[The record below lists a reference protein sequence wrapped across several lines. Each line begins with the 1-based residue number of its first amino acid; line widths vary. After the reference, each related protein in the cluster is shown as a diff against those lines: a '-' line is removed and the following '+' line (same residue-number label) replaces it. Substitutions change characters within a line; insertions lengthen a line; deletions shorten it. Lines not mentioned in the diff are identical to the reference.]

1 MNVKALDRMN
11 KQPVAGVDY
20 PLFKGKVTVKLHNV
34 YNGKNEVYESH
45 NAPTNAIAD
54 LFANNYGG
62 LLNYNN
68 FADLFSTWLGGVLVF
83 ENALDPTAV
92 NDYGIP
98 DRISN
103 PCVAHAGQTTI
114 PSDLGQADD
123 TTRGNPDNTQTVL
136 TSGSTKLCWEW
147 GTSAGN
153 GTISSLGL
161 THTDTGSYG
170 CGVVSTAQQSLSPF
184 ANIGCMSQSYSYGDN
199 ANCVLAINGNYA
211 YNFYLV
217 DSTTVHI
224 YKTPINNS
232 KFKLQGS
239 SLKPLTDYTQMITA
253 TLTNSYGI
261 ESSGQC
267 YYWFDFA
274 NSKLVLFGVPS
285 SQGTTLYKDEID
297 LSNWNDQTAT
307 NSTITVTGAKLWKF
321 AGKQSTWSPGGGHG
335 YTLFPIPTQAIIHNG
350 YLYVYGAEIYWNVAD
365 SMYRINLSN
374 TADITTVDTTAM
386 PLFTAVDWND
396 AWVKTN
402 GKHTALGGLI
412 VNDNYIINGN
422 KVFPTASITTNY
434 NVNHNYSICDRIS
447 SPVFGCNVSINNIAA
462 CKLYLATK
470 YNLPNPVTKSS
481 AQSLT
486 ITYELTE
493 V

>member
-1 MNVKALDRMN
+1 MNVKALDRMK

-34 YNGKNEVYESH
+34 HNGKNEVYESH

-68 FADLFSTWLGGVLVF
+68 FADLFSTWMGGILVF
-83 ENALDPTAV
+83 KNALDPTAP

-103 PCVAHAGQTTI
+103 PCIAHAGQTTLT
-114 PSDLGQADD
+114 SQNDD
-123 TTRGNPDNTQTVL
+123 TTRGNPDDTQTVV
-136 TSGSTKLCWEW
+136 TSGTTKLCWEW
-147 GTSAGN
+147 GASSGN

-161 THTDTGSYG
+161 THTDVGSYG
-170 CGVVSTAQQSLSPF
+170 CGVVSEAQQSLSPF
-184 ANIGCMSQSYSYGDN
+184 VNIGCLSRSYNYGDN
-199 ANCVLAINGNYA
+199 ADAVLGINGNYA

-239 SLKPLTDYTQMITA
+239 SLKPLTAYTQMITA
-253 TLTNSYGI
+253 TLPNSYEIGAAG
-261 ESSGQC
+261 SC
-267 YYWFDFA
+267 YFWFDFA
-274 NSKLVLFGVPS
+274 NDKLVLFGIPS
-285 SQGTTLYKDEID
+285 AMGETLYRDDISLTD
-297 LSNWNDQTAT
+297 GTVTHS
-307 NSTITVTGAKLWKF
+307 SMTVTGAKLWKF
-321 AGKQSTWSPGGGHG
+321 RTKLATWAADYSARH
-335 YTLFPIPTQAIIHNG
+335 LLVPTPAIILDG
-350 YLYVYGAEIYWNVAD
+350 YLYVYACSTYANVAD
-365 SMYRINLSN
+365 KMFKINLSN
-374 TADITTVDTTAM
+374 SADIVEIDTTDA
-386 PLFTAVDWND
+386 PLFTAEEWADEWTRTSLRTTV
-396 AWVKTN
+396 
-402 GKHTALGGLI
+402 LGGMI
-412 VNDNYIINGN
+412 VNNSFVVNGDKVYTLASSSTDYQRSQNYIFNDKI
-422 KVFPTASITTNY
+422 VSPTL
-434 NVNHNYSICDRIS
+434 
-447 SPVFGCNVSINNIAA
+447 GCNVDINTISA

-470 YNLPNPVTKSS
+470 YNLPNSVTKSP